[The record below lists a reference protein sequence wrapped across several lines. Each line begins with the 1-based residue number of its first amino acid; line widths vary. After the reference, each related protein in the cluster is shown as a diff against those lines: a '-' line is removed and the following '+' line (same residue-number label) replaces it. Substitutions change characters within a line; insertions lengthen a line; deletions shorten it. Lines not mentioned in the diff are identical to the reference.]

1 MPNSKAKSIVEEL
14 IEKKK
19 LDVSLLNE
27 EDSPCVVQDWLSS
40 GCVVLDWMLGGGFP
54 LGRITE
60 IYGDESTGKSLIAA
74 QAIAVAQQEDIISMM
89 IDTESAVS
97 LPIMK
102 AVGVNIDELIYSAP
116 DTVEEVFEIIDS
128 AIESK
133 DKKYPDSKMIIVWD
147 TIAATSVALEMDSP
161 YGKSLMGRHALMIS
175 QSLRKIARKLSHSHI
190 YALFLNQT
198 RQKIGVMYGDPETT
212 TGGKAVRFYASVRLR
227 LHLSQKLKQGKKIVA
242 VETSASVV
250 KNKVAVPFRNAKLP
264 IFFGHG
270 IDDALATYY
279 WLEDNEFVSKGVHKV
294 LKIGNEEVRF
304 TKKSFPDVY
313 DKHFDDISNLVL
325 EFDNIDVNADIEG
338 EANEDEE

>member
-190 YALFLNQT
+190 YALFL
-198 RQKIGVMYGDPETT
+198 
-212 TGGKAVRFYASVRLR
+212 
-227 LHLSQKLKQGKKIVA
+227 
-242 VETSASVV
+242 
-250 KNKVAVPFRNAKLP
+250 
-264 IFFGHG
+264 
-270 IDDALATYY
+270 
-279 WLEDNEFVSKGVHKV
+279 
-294 LKIGNEEVRF
+294 
-304 TKKSFPDVY
+304 
-313 DKHFDDISNLVL
+313 
-325 EFDNIDVNADIEG
+325 
-338 EANEDEE
+338 